1 MESSSKKRKVLNSEV
16 TETLTG
22 QIELDKTAEEFRS
35 AHEEREVVMQQWE
48 QIIDQMKRRD
58 QEIDKCAEVCQI
70 PQSCSCCL
78 DQEEGRGD
86 GLIISS

>member
-1 MESSSKKRKVLNSEV
+1 METSTKKRKGLNNEV
-16 TETLTG
+16 TETLTA

-58 QEIDKCAEVCQI
+58 QEIDKCAGVCQI
-70 PQSCSCCL
+70 SQSRSCSL
-78 DQEEGRGD
+78 DQRDGRGD
-86 GLIISS
+86 GLIS